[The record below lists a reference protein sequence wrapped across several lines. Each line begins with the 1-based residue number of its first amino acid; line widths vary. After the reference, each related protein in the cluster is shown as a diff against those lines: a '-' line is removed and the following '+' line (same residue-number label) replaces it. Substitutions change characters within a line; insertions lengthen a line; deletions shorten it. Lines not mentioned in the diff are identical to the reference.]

1 MRPDDRLSRHTLS
14 GELIA
19 MLPPTSTSKVH
30 LNARLKMLSLGAT
43 ASVLAALVATAPA
56 SSAGSAAAA
65 ARPVVTNFGMEH
77 HAFGTK
83 VDKNPALAS
92 GATAN
97 SIIGC
102 TTLAGLVRHNS
113 VAGVNA
119 APLVTASEV
128 KSRGVTAKQDG
139 VVSVTSR
146 NTITRG
152 SLLGGEVRFRGLSSQ
167 SRTWHDSSGL
177 HNRIT
182 MDLARLVIEGNPVAL
197 SGGMEQ
203 FDVAGLGTLTV
214 FQRWTRNTATEASA
228 RGVVLRLVLNDG
240 TRVRVGH
247 SYSHMF
253 PRIYGPMSGST
264 WGSLVKIGGNT
275 VTSGKTAFQVM
286 PCRGTG
292 GNVRENTSAGITLP
306 GVVETDL
313 ITTHVR
319 GVQKP
324 RTQRGYTQAQI
335 AEATLG
341 AAGVHLTGIQ
351 SKANVTRSD
360 GTLSRNAKGTRL
372 LTLTVGAIDIRDQL
386 TPGEPFN
393 VPELGTITFKKVTKI
408 PNGIDVVAV
417 EVVLLDNTV
426 IELGHSIMRIKKN

>member
-1 MRPDDRLSRHTLS
+1 M
-14 GELIA
+14 
-19 MLPPTSTSKVH
+19 
-30 LNARLKMLSLGAT
+30 NARLKMLSLGAT

-102 TTLAGLVRHNS
+102 TTLAGIVRHNS

-167 SRTWHDSSGL
+167 SRTWHNSSGL

-182 MDLARLVIEGNPVAL
+182 MDLARLVIGGNPVTL
-197 SGGMEQ
+197 SGGMQQ
-203 FDVAGLGTLTV
+203 FDVAGGTLTV

-264 WGSLVKIGGNT
+264 WGSLVKLGGNT

-292 GNVRENTSAGITLP
+292 GNVRENTTAGITLP
-306 GVVETDL
+306 GVVETDV

-341 AAGVHLTGIQ
+341 AAGVALTGIQ

-372 LTLTVGAIDIRDQL
+372 LTLMVGGSDIRNQL

-393 VPELGTITFKKVTKI
+393 VGGLGTITFKKVTKI

-417 EVVLLDNTV
+417 EVVLLDDTV
-426 IELGHSIMRIKKN
+426 IELGHSIMRVKKS

>member
-1 MRPDDRLSRHTLS
+1 MRPAAASSRHTLS

-19 MLPPTSTSKVH
+19 MLPPTSTRKIH
-30 LNARLKMLSLGAT
+30 MNARLKMLSLGAT

-102 TTLAGLVRHNS
+102 TTLAGIVRQNS

-119 APLVTASEV
+119 GPLLTASEV

-167 SRTWHDSSGL
+167 SRTWHNSSGL

-182 MDLARLVIEGNPVAL
+182 MDLARLVIGGNPVTL
-197 SGGMEQ
+197 SGGMQQ
-203 FDVAGLGTLTV
+203 FDVAGGTLTV

-264 WGSLVKIGGNT
+264 WGSLVKLGGNT

-292 GNVRENTSAGITLP
+292 GNVRENTTAGITLP
-306 GVVETDL
+306 GVVETDV

-341 AAGVHLTGIQ
+341 AAGVTLTGIQ

-372 LTLTVGAIDIRDQL
+372 LTLMVGGSDIRNQL

-393 VPELGTITFKKVTKI
+393 VGGLGTITFKKVTKI

-417 EVVLLDNTV
+417 EVVLLNNTV

>member
-1 MRPDDRLSRHTLS
+1 M
-14 GELIA
+14 
-19 MLPPTSTSKVH
+19 
-30 LNARLKMLSLGAT
+30 NARLKMLSLGAT

-102 TTLAGLVRHNS
+102 TTLAGIVRHNS

-119 APLVTASEV
+119 APLVTASEI

-167 SRTWHDSSGL
+167 SRTWHNSSGL

-182 MDLARLVIEGNPVAL
+182 MDLARLVIGGDPVAV
-197 SGGMEQ
+197 SGGMPPI
-203 FDVAGLGTLTV
+203 DVAGGTLTV
-214 FQRWTRNTATEASA
+214 FQRWTRNSATEASA
-228 RGVVLRLVLNDG
+228 RGVVLRLVLDDG

-264 WGSLVKIGGNT
+264 WGSLVKLGGNT

-292 GNVRENTSAGITLP
+292 GNVRENTTAGITLP
-306 GVVETDL
+306 GVVETDV

-341 AAGVHLTGIQ
+341 AAGVTLTGIQ

-372 LTLTVGAIDIRDQL
+372 LTLMVGGSDIRNQL

-393 VPELGTITFKKVTKI
+393 VGGLGTITFKKVTKI

-426 IELGHSIMRIKKN
+426 IELGHSIMRINKN